1 MPTLSSIQR
10 RLRPPHGWPVLLGAL
25 VLLAIAIVIVR
36 IPFRAE
42 LRDQIAHRDARIL
55 ATLIQQQLDE
65 TGSRLFREDP
75 LAATLA
81 ASFNPGLPGVL
92 AIQIYSPEG
101 QLFASLLGP
110 TNAVPPPEPLQPAT
124 QLPVTRFIPGA
135 PPQLQVWLPLQ
146 PATATGVLGYTHITL
161 DASDLAAEYDRL
173 DAGITRQSLLTFL
186 GIGFTL
192 TLILALA
199 FHRLQRANLLLAD
212 RSNRLEQANRDLS
225 LAART
230 SAVGAVAS
238 HLVHGLRNPLL
249 ALQQAVAEAGHHPDA
264 SDTARRMRAM
274 IDDVVRVLRDEQGL
288 PGFEISADELLAETG
303 RRGRSQLPAHPVIQ
317 WESIAGSGPPLDNRT
332 ANLTLLILE
341 NLVTNAAQALSSEGI
356 IRLHA
361 AHTAGHWEF
370 EVHDN
375 GPGLPPEIQARL
387 FTPSLSGRPGGSG
400 LGLALSRQLALHLG
414 GSLQLRESIPGH
426 TCFHLSLPS

>member
-1 MPTLSSIQR
+1 M
-10 RLRPPHGWPVLLGAL
+10 LLGAL
-25 VLLAIAIVIVR
+25 VLLAIAIVTVR

-55 ATLIQQQLDE
+55 ATLIQQQLDD
-65 TGSRLFREDP
+65 TGSSTFREDP

-101 QLFASLLGP
+101 QLFATLLGP
-110 TNAVPPPEPLQPAT
+110 TNALPLPDPPASPQAPAT
-124 QLPVTRFIPGA
+124 DFIPGT
-135 PPQLQVWLPLQ
+135 PPQLHVWLPLQ
-146 PATATGVLGYTHITL
+146 PASATGVLGHAHITL

-173 DAGITRQSLLTFL
+173 DAGLSRQSLLAFL
-186 GIGFTL
+186 GVGFTL
-192 TLILALA
+192 TLILTLT
-199 FHRLQRANLLLAD
+199 FHRLQRANHLLAD
-212 RSNRLEQANRDLS
+212 RSTRLEQANRDLS

-238 HLVHGLRNPLL
+238 HLVHGLRNPLV
-249 ALQQAVAEAGHHPDA
+249 ALQQAVAEAGHDPDA
-264 SDTARRMRAM
+264 TDTARRMRAM

-288 PGFEISADELLAETG
+288 PGFEITADELLAETC
-303 RRGRSQLPAHPVIQ
+303 RRGRSQIPGHPVIQ

-341 NLVTNAAQALSSEGI
+341 NLVTNAAQALSSTGI
-356 IRLHA
+356 IRLRA

-414 GSLQLRESIPGH
+414 GTLQLRESIPGH
-426 TCFHLSLPS
+426 TCFHLILPG

>member
-1 MPTLSSIQR
+1 MPSPPSIKP
-10 RLRPPHGWPVLLGAL
+10 RLHPPHGWPFLLGAL
-25 VLLAIAIVIVR
+25 LLLGIAIAAVR
-36 IPFRAE
+36 IPFRAQ

-55 ATLIQQQLDE
+55 ATLIQQQLDD
-65 TGSRLFREDP
+65 TGSSSFREDP

-101 QLFASLLGP
+101 RLFASLLGP
-110 TNAVPPPEPLQPAT
+110 TNAVPLPNPPPSQQAPIT
-124 QLPVTRFIPGA
+124 HFIPTS

-146 PATATGVLGYTHITL
+146 PASSPAVLGFSLITL

-173 DAGITRQSLLTFL
+173 DDGLRRQSLFAFL
-186 GIGFTL
+186 GVGL
-192 TLILALA
+192 TLSITLAIA
-199 FHRLQRANLLLAD
+199 FHRLQHANRLLAD
-212 RSNRLEQANRDLS
+212 RSHRLELANRDLS

-249 ALQQAVAEAGHHPDA
+249 ALQQAVADAGHHPDA
-264 SDTARRMRAM
+264 TDTARRMRSM

-303 RRGRSQLPAHPVIQ
+303 RRGRTQIPGQPIIQ
-317 WESIAGSGPPLDNRT
+317 WDPIAGSGPLLDNRT

-341 NLVTNAAQALSSEGI
+341 NLVTNSAQAIPSGGI
-356 IRLHA
+356 VRLRALHSN
-361 AHTAGHWEF
+361 GHWQF

-426 TCFHLSLPS
+426 TCFLLSLPA